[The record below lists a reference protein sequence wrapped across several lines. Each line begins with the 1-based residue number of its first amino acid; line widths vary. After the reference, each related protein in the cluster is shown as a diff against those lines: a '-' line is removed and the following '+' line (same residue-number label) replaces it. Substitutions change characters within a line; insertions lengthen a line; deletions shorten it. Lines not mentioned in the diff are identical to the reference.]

1 MELIRKN
8 IHMDRTKCF
17 CNTQITLEEDVNI
30 PDVKPDV
37 NNIIYDKAIV
47 QIEEVKPTED
57 HVLVR
62 GRLLFSVLYQ
72 SGDESQKL
80 VLLEG
85 KIPFDEQ
92 LYMEGVASGDAV
104 IAKAV
109 VEDLQVSTIN
119 SRKLSVQ
126 ALLGIRAFVEEL
138 YDEEI
143 SEDIYFEEEMP
154 LEYRRE
160 TKEIAEI
167 AILKNDILRIREEI
181 GIPQNYPNIFHI
193 LWDEVEFEDLE
204 FRPKDE
210 CIQVQGDIHV
220 FFLYEGEGEETQ
232 IRAHETTIPIN
243 QTLECH
249 GAKEGMLADIG
260 YETGHKELEV
270 HPDFDGEE
278 RMLSLEMVLDI
289 SMRLYEED
297 KVDMITDVY
306 GVKKEVECEE
316 KEAQLRQVYM
326 QICGKNKFTD
336 KITMKEEGQILQV
349 LHACEMATVDS
360 KQIVENGIL
369 IEGSIN
375 IKALVITDDDHAPYR
390 CVSKVAPFSYTLEV
404 SGILPTDT
412 FKLDYNVE
420 QLQVSMISGDE
431 LDVKAILCFKTC
443 IFRSITVTY
452 MDSIRLQDLDP
463 AKMEEM
469 PGMVIYVVGNDEQ
482 LWDIGKQYYVSV
494 DTLKEI
500 NELTSDEVHPGD
512 KLLLVKG

>member
-17 CNTQITLEEDVNI
+17 CNTQITREEDVNI

-104 IAKAV
+104 VAKAV

-167 AILKNDILRIREEI
+167 AILKNDILRIRE
-181 GIPQNYPNIFHI
+181 
-193 LWDEVEFEDLE
+193 
-204 FRPKDE
+204 
-210 CIQVQGDIHV
+210 
-220 FFLYEGEGEETQ
+220 
-232 IRAHETTIPIN
+232 
-243 QTLECH
+243 
-249 GAKEGMLADIG
+249 
-260 YETGHKELEV
+260 
-270 HPDFDGEE
+270 
-278 RMLSLEMVLDI
+278 
-289 SMRLYEED
+289 
-297 KVDMITDVY
+297 
-306 GVKKEVECEE
+306 
-316 KEAQLRQVYM
+316 
-326 QICGKNKFTD
+326 
-336 KITMKEEGQILQV
+336 
-349 LHACEMATVDS
+349 
-360 KQIVENGIL
+360 
-369 IEGSIN
+369 
-375 IKALVITDDDHAPYR
+375 
-390 CVSKVAPFSYTLEV
+390 
-404 SGILPTDT
+404 
-412 FKLDYNVE
+412 
-420 QLQVSMISGDE
+420 
-431 LDVKAILCFKTC
+431 
-443 IFRSITVTY
+443 
-452 MDSIRLQDLDP
+452 
-463 AKMEEM
+463 
-469 PGMVIYVVGNDEQ
+469 
-482 LWDIGKQYYVSV
+482 
-494 DTLKEI
+494 
-500 NELTSDEVHPGD
+500 
-512 KLLLVKG
+512 